1 MKKIL
6 IVALAF
12 MSLPSISSVADKTP
26 EYARTTS
33 CMAFERLIYDFGGDD
48 EGLDYI
54 AYLLKLA
61 ESEYKKMHPDLDNE
75 HIGFN
80 IGFDVGQ
87 LYGSLISIKKNNQLS
102 NNEAKDVF
110 LQLAKK
116 SECYE

>member
-6 IVALAF
+6 IAALAF
-12 MSLPSISSVADKTP
+12 MSLPAISSVADKTP

-48 EGLDYI
+48 KGLDYI
-54 AYLLKLA
+54 AYLFKLA
-61 ESEYKKMHPDLDNE
+61 EAEYKKMHPKLDDE
-75 HIGFN
+75 QIGFN

-87 LYGSLISIKKNNQLS
+87 LYGSLISVKKNNHLS
-102 NNEAKDVF
+102 DDEAKAVF

-116 SECYE
+116 SECYK